1 MTLTNHHTIT
11 RNPLSHNMGGPRSF
25 TISSKAVRNSSNQY
39 WRAELLPTNFIVF
52 LLLCLTFVTGVQDAI
67 SFIDYRC
74 LHSAQTGNTVL
85 LGVAL
90 FLREPRDYRPA
101 VANATT
107 SLGCFF
113 TGAYLTGQCGAFFG
127 HRTRV
132 WQIGAGVLQTIM
144 LVGVALIQ
152 YMHGVQERG
161 LWTRIALALLAG
173 QSGSQIAAARA
184 WNIPEITTAMATAA
198 WVDLARDDKLWAL
211 RNRPRDRRI
220 LFFLLLVAGC
230 MMGAFL
236 RPLIGPANSIV
247 LSIAV
252 KAWVH
257 FAMLFAK
264 VDDADAGADTD
275 QDGDGVPL

>member
-1 MTLTNHHTIT
+1 
-11 RNPLSHNMGGPRSF
+11 MGSPRSF
-25 TISSKAVRNSSNQY
+25 SISSRSLRNSSDQY
-39 WRAELLPTNFIVF
+39 WRAELLPTNFIVS
-52 LLLCLTFVTGVQDAI
+52 LLLCLTFVTGIQDAI

-85 LGVAL
+85 LGVTV

-101 VANATT
+101 VANAAT

-113 TGAYLTGQCGAFFG
+113 AGAYITGQCGALFG
-127 HRTRV
+127 HRTRA
-132 WQIGAGVLQTIM
+132 WQLGVGILQTFM
-144 LVGVALIQ
+144 LLGVALIQ

-161 LWTRIALALLAG
+161 IWTRIALALLAS

-184 WNIPEITTAMATAA
+184 WNMPQITNAMATAA

-236 RPLIGPANSIV
+236 RPRMGPPNAIM
-247 LSIAV
+247 LSIAI

-257 FAMLFAK
+257 FAMLFDR
-264 VDDADAGADTD
+264 VDETD
-275 QDGDGVPL
+275 DDRDGDDIPL